1 MITVTYDETKFAI
14 VPIEPTELMVNAGEY
29 YANGATVIYV
39 AMIAAA
45 PPYTESNF
53 VESLDSWIPASD
65 RLPEND
71 LLVLIFTDNN
81 DIITG
86 SYNSVDYG
94 GCWRIGNS
102 SIIWHHNFNP
112 DKIEIKWMPLPSAP
126 KEPE

>member
-1 MITVTYDETKFAI
+1 MPDYDGSQYSSTDYECKEIWAYMIQ
-14 VPIEPTELMVNAGEY
+14 
-29 YANGATVIYV
+29 
-39 AMIAAA
+39 AA
-45 PPYTESNF
+45 PPYPESNF
-53 VESLDSWIPASD
+53 VESLDSWIPVSE

-86 SYNSVDYG
+86 SYNSVDYE

-102 SIIWHHNFNP
+102 SIIWDHNFNLNL
-112 DKIEIKWMPLPSAP
+112 IVNKWMPIPSTT